1 MKTKEKTFQF
11 KSTKIPTD
19 PGCYLFWDKNE
30 QLLYVGK
37 AKNIRK
43 RVSSYF
49 GKKPTSP
56 RIELMTSKIER
67 IETRTVRS
75 EMESLI
81 LENNL
86 IKEFQPRFNVR
97 LKDDKNFVY
106 LRITNEDF
114 PKMEITRRLI
124 RDGSTYIGPKT
135 SAKEF
140 RETVRFCQKFFRIK
154 MTKSSLDYYPLVI
167 TGGLENDKEYY
178 NNNVKMMKQFLRG
191 QTGEVL
197 KILTEKMHQ
206 FALEKNFEAAAK
218 TRDTIQS
225 IETSTRKQ
233 TVQFSDPTNRDFV
246 HFIRNENVV
255 YIVRIAF
262 REGKLLDQNEFN
274 FRAEEFLSDAEI
286 LESFLLQFYEK
297 VQEMPSEI
305 YLPTELENADKTAQF
320 LSEHFGNNEKIT
332 ISVPQRG
339 EKKIVLDMT
348 QKNAKDFAER
358 KLIEEASHAQNFAK
372 ALPRL
377 AEALNLK
384 GVPRRL
390 ECFDISHLGGT
401 STVAS
406 QVVFISGEPKKS
418 EYRRFAVKTLPDGKV
433 DDFAAMNEILA
444 RRFARK
450 DDKKFAEKFPD
461 LIIIDGGKGQLSS
474 VMKAV
479 ERFGKAKSFPK
490 NFRPTKQIIALAK
503 REEEIFLPGK
513 KEPLELPFDDPAL
526 KLLQRIRD
534 EAHRFAISFHRSVR
548 EKKAT
553 KSILDDIPGIGG
565 TTKKKLLQV
574 FGSVGEIKK
583 AHDKDLLTV
592 LSPKQ
597 LQSLRK
603 NL

>member
-11 KSTKIPTD
+11 RSGKIPTD
-19 PGCYLFWDKNE
+19 SGCYLFWDKNQ

-37 AKNIRK
+37 AKNLRK

-49 GKKPTSP
+49 GKKTTSP
-56 RIELMTSKIER
+56 RIELMTSKIMK
-67 IETRTVRS
+67 IETRTVGS
-75 EMESLI
+75 DMEALI

-86 IKEFQPRFNVR
+86 VKEFQPRFNVR

-114 PKMEITRRLI
+114 PKMEITRRLV

-167 TGGLENDKEYY
+167 TGGLENDKKSY

-197 KILTEKMHQ
+197 GVLTKKMQ
-206 FALEKNFEAAAK
+206 KFAEEKNFEAAAQ

-225 IETSTRKQ
+225 IEASTRKQ
-233 TVQFSDPTNRDFV
+233 TVQFDDNTNRDFV
-246 HFIRNENVV
+246 HFVRHENAV
-255 YIVRIAF
+255 YVVRIAF
-262 REGKLLDQNEFN
+262 RDGKLLDQNEFS
-274 FRAEEFLSDAEI
+274 FRAEEFLSESEI

-305 YLPTELENADKTAQF
+305 FIPTKLENREKTSEF
-320 LSEHFGNNEKIT
+320 LSQTFGGGEKIT
-332 ISVPQRG
+332 IRVPERG

-348 QKNAKDFAER
+348 EKNAKAFMER
-358 KLIEEASHAQNFAK
+358 KLVEEQSHKENFAK

-384 GVPRRL
+384 EVPRRM

-418 EYRRFAVKTLPDGKV
+418 EYRRFQVKTLPDGKV

-461 LIIIDGGKGQLSS
+461 LIVIDGGKGQLSS

-479 ERFGKAKSFPK
+479 ARFGKAKSFPK
-490 NFRPTKQIIALAK
+490 KFRPTKQIIALAK
-503 REEEIFLPGK
+503 REEEIFLPNK
-513 KEPLELPFDDPAL
+513 KEPIELPFDDPAL

-553 KSILDDIPGIGG
+553 KSVLDDIPGIGG
-565 TTKKKLLQV
+565 LTKKKLLQT

-583 AHDKDLLTV
+583 TSEKDLLKI

-597 LQSLRK
+597 LESLRK

>member
-1 MKTKEKTFQF
+1 VKTKEKPFSF
-11 KSTKIPTD
+11 RSAKIPTD

-37 AKNIRK
+37 AKHLRK

-56 RIELMTSKIER
+56 RIELMTSKIR
-67 IETRTVRS
+67 KIETRTVGS
-75 EMESLI
+75 DMEAMI

-114 PKMEITRRLI
+114 PKMEITRRLV

-167 TGGLENDKEYY
+167 TGGLENDKESY
-178 NNNVKMMKQFLRG
+178 NNNVKMMTQFLRG

-197 KILTEKMHQ
+197 KILTEKMKK
-206 FALEKNFEAAAK
+206 FAGEKNFEAAAK

-225 IETSTRKQ
+225 IEASTRKQ
-233 TVQFSDPTNRDFV
+233 TVQFDDNINRDFV
-246 HFIRNENVV
+246 HFVRHENAV
-255 YIVRIAF
+255 YVIRIAF
-262 REGKLLDQNEFN
+262 RQGKLLDQNEFS
-274 FRAEEFLSDAEI
+274 FRAEEFISDQEV
-286 LESFLLQFYEK
+286 LESFLMQFYEK

-305 YLPTELENADKTAQF
+305 FVPVQLDDAEKTAQF
-320 LSEHFGNNEKIT
+320 LSENFGNNEKIT
-332 ISVPQRG
+332 ILIPQRG

-348 QKNAKDFAER
+348 AKNAKLFAER
-358 KLIEEASHAQNFAK
+358 KLIEEESHAQNFAK

-384 GVPRRL
+384 EVPRRM

-418 EYRRFAVKTLPDGKV
+418 EYRRFTVKTLPDGQV

-461 LIIIDGGKGQLSS
+461 LIVIDGGKGQLSS

-479 ERFGKAKSFPK
+479 ARFSKAKSFPK

-503 REEEIFLPGK
+503 REEEIFLPNK
-513 KEPLELPFDDPAL
+513 KEPIELPFDDPAL

-548 EKKAT
+548 DKKAI
-553 KSILDDIPGIGG
+553 KSVLDDIPGIGG

-583 AHDKDLLTV
+583 ANRKDLLNV
-592 LSPKQ
+592 LSPTQ
-597 LQSLRK
+597 FESLKK

>member
-1 MKTKEKTFQF
+1 MKTKEKKFSF
-11 KSTKIPTD
+11 RSAKIPTN

-37 AKNIRK
+37 AKNLRK

-49 GKKPTSP
+49 GKKQNSP
-56 RIELMTSKIER
+56 RIELMTSKIMK
-67 IETRTVRS
+67 IETRSVGS
-75 EMESLI
+75 DMEALI

-114 PKMEITRRLI
+114 PKMEVTRRLV

-167 TGGLENDKEYY
+167 TGGLENDQESY
-178 NNNVKMMKQFLRG
+178 NKNVKMMTQFLRG

-197 KILTEKMHQ
+197 KILTEKMKK
-206 FALEKNFEAAAK
+206 FAVEKNFEAAAK

-225 IETSTRKQ
+225 IEASTRKQ
-233 TVQFSDPTNRDFV
+233 TVQFDDNINRDFV
-246 HFIRNENVV
+246 HFVRHDNAV
-255 YIVRIAF
+255 YVVRIAF
-262 REGKLLDQNEFN
+262 RRGKLLDQNEFS
-274 FRAEEFLSDAEI
+274 FRAEEFISDNEI

-305 YLPTELENADKTAQF
+305 FVPIQLDNAEKTAQF
-320 LSEHFGNNEKIT
+320 LSEHFGNNEKMT
-332 ISVPQRG
+332 ILIPQRG
-339 EKKIVLDMT
+339 EKKNVLDMT
-348 QKNAKDFAER
+348 GKNAKLFTER
-358 KLIEEASHAQNFAK
+358 KLIEEESHAQNFAK

-384 GVPRRL
+384 EVPRRM

-418 EYRRFAVKTLPDGKV
+418 EYRRFTVKTLPDGQV

-461 LIIIDGGKGQLSS
+461 LIVIDGGKGQLSS

-479 ERFGKAKSFPK
+479 ARFSKAKSFPK

-503 REEEIFLPGK
+503 REEEIFLPNK
-513 KEPLELPFDDPAL
+513 KEPIELPFDDPAL

-548 EKKAT
+548 DK
-553 KSILDDIPGIGG
+553 KSIKSVLDDIPLIGG
-565 TTKKKLLQV
+565 LTKKKLLQT

-583 AHDKDLLTV
+583 TNDKNLLTV
-592 LSPKQ
+592 LNKKQ
-597 LQSLRK
+597 LESLKK

>member
-1 MKTKEKTFQF
+1 MKTKEKKFQF
-11 KSTKIPTD
+11 RASKIPTS

-37 AKNIRK
+37 AKHLRK

-49 GKKPTSP
+49 GKKPLSP
-56 RIELMTSKIER
+56 RIEIMTSKITK
-67 IETRTVRS
+67 IETRIVGS
-75 EMESLI
+75 DMEAMI

-114 PKMEITRRLI
+114 PKMEITRRLV

-167 TGGLENDKEYY
+167 TGGLENDKESY

-191 QTGEVL
+191 QTGDVLGVL
-197 KILTEKMHQ
+197 KEKMQ
-206 FALEKNFEAAAK
+206 KFAMEKNFEAAAK

-225 IETSTRKQ
+225 IETSTQKQ
-233 TVQFSDPTNRDFV
+233 TVQFSDTVNRDFV
-246 HFIRNENVV
+246 HFVRHENAV
-255 YIVRIAF
+255 YAVRIAF
-262 REGKLLDQNEFN
+262 REGKLLDQNELS
-274 FRAEEFLSDAEI
+274 FRAEEFLSDNEVV
-286 LESFLLQFYEK
+286 ESFLLQFYEK

-305 YLPTELENADKTAQF
+305 YVPVELEDGEKTAQF
-320 LSEHFGNNEKIT
+320 LSDNFGDGASIT
-332 ISVPQRG
+332 ILKPQRG

-348 QKNAKDFAER
+348 AKNAKIFAER
-358 KLIEEASHAQNFAK
+358 KLVEEQSHTENFAK

-384 GVPRRL
+384 EVPRRM

-418 EYRRFAVKTLPDGKV
+418 EYRRFQIQTLPDGKV

-450 DDKKFAEKFPD
+450 DDKKIAEKFPD
-461 LIIIDGGKGQLSS
+461 LIVIDGGKGQLSS

-479 ERFGKAKSFPK
+479 ARFSKAKSFPK
-490 NFRPTKQIIALAK
+490 KFRPTKQIIALAK
-503 REEEIFLPGK
+503 REEEIFLPNK
-513 KEPLELPFDDPAL
+513 KEPIELPFDDPAL

-548 EKKAT
+548 EKKAI
-553 KSILDDIPGIGG
+553 KSVLDDIPGIGG
-565 TTKKKLLQV
+565 LTKKKLLQT
-574 FGSVGEIKK
+574 FGSVSGIKK
-583 AHDKDLLTV
+583 ASNQELLKV
-592 LSPKQ
+592 LNQKQ
-597 LQSLRK
+597 LESLKK

>member
-1 MKTKEKTFQF
+1 MKTKEKKFSF
-11 KSTKIPTD
+11 RSARIPTD
-19 PGCYLFWDKNE
+19 PGCYLFWDKND

-37 AKNIRK
+37 AKHLRK

-49 GKKPTSP
+49 GKKTTSP
-56 RIELMTSKIER
+56 RIELMTSKIMK
-67 IETRTVRS
+67 IETRTVGS
-75 EMESLI
+75 DMEALI

-114 PKMEITRRLI
+114 PKMEITRRLV

-154 MTKSSLDYYPLVI
+154 MTKASLDYYPLVI
-167 TGGLENDKEYY
+167 TGGLENDQESY
-178 NNNVKMMKQFLRG
+178 NKNVKMMTQFLRG
-191 QTGEVL
+191 QTSEVL
-197 KILTEKMHQ
+197 KILTEKMKK
-206 FALEKNFEAAAK
+206 FAVEKNFEAAAK

-225 IETSTRKQ
+225 IEASTRKQ
-233 TVQFSDPTNRDFV
+233 TVQFDDNVNRDFV
-246 HFIRNENVV
+246 HFVRHENAA

-262 REGKLLDQNEFN
+262 RQGKLLDQNEFS
-274 FRAEEFLSDAEI
+274 FRAEEFLSDQEI

-305 YLPTELENADKTAQF
+305 FVPVQLDDAEKTAQF
-320 LSEHFGNNEKIT
+320 LSEHFGNNEKMT
-332 ISVPQRG
+332 ILIPQRG

-348 QKNAKDFAER
+348 GKNAKLFTER
-358 KLIEEASHAQNFAK
+358 KLLEEESHAQNFAK

-384 GVPRRL
+384 EVPRRM

-418 EYRRFAVKTLPDGKV
+418 EYRRFTVKTLPDGKV

-461 LIIIDGGKGQLSS
+461 LIVIDGGKGQLSS

-479 ERFGKAKSFPK
+479 ARFSKAKSFPK

-503 REEEIFLPGK
+503 REEEIFLPNK
-513 KEPLELPFDDPAL
+513 KEPIELPFDDPAL

-548 EKKAT
+548 DKKAI
-553 KSILDDIPGIGG
+553 KSVLDDIPLIGG
-565 TTKKKLLQV
+565 LTKKKLLQA

-583 AHDKDLLTV
+583 ADKKDLLKV

-597 LQSLRK
+597 LESLKK

>member
-1 MKTKEKTFQF
+1 VKTKEKKFSF
-11 KSTKIPTD
+11 RSARIPTD
-19 PGCYLFWDKNE
+19 PGCYLFWDKND

-37 AKNIRK
+37 AKHLRK

-49 GKKPTSP
+49 GKKTTSP
-56 RIELMTSKIER
+56 RIELMTSKIMK
-67 IETRTVRS
+67 IETRTVGS
-75 EMESLI
+75 DMEALI

-114 PKMEITRRLI
+114 PKMEITRRLV

-154 MTKSSLDYYPLVI
+154 MTKASLDYYPLVI
-167 TGGLENDKEYY
+167 TGGLENDQESY
-178 NNNVKMMKQFLRG
+178 NKNVKMMTQFLRG
-191 QTGEVL
+191 QTSEVL
-197 KILTEKMHQ
+197 KILTEKMKK
-206 FALEKNFEAAAK
+206 FAVEKNFEAAAK

-225 IETSTRKQ
+225 IEASTRKQ
-233 TVQFSDPTNRDFV
+233 TVQFDDNVNRDFV
-246 HFIRNENVV
+246 HFVRHENAA

-262 REGKLLDQNEFN
+262 RQGKLLDQNEFS
-274 FRAEEFLSDAEI
+274 FRAEEFLSDQEI

-305 YLPTELENADKTAQF
+305 FVPVQLDDAEKTAQF
-320 LSEHFGNNEKIT
+320 LSEHFGNNEKMT
-332 ISVPQRG
+332 ILIPQRG

-348 QKNAKDFAER
+348 GKNAKLFTER
-358 KLIEEASHAQNFAK
+358 KLLEEESHAQNFAK

-384 GVPRRL
+384 EVPRRM

-418 EYRRFAVKTLPDGKV
+418 EYRRFTVKTLPDGKV

-461 LIIIDGGKGQLSS
+461 LIVIDGGKGQLSS

-479 ERFGKAKSFPK
+479 ARFSKAKSFPK

-503 REEEIFLPGK
+503 REEEIFLPNK
-513 KEPLELPFDDPAL
+513 KEPIELPFDDPAL

-548 EKKAT
+548 DKKAI
-553 KSILDDIPGIGG
+553 KSVLDDIPLIGG
-565 TTKKKLLQV
+565 LTKKKLLQA

-583 AHDKDLLTV
+583 ADKKDLLKV

-597 LQSLRK
+597 LESLKK

>member
-1 MKTKEKTFQF
+1 VKTKEKKFQF
-11 KSTKIPTD
+11 RSGKIPTS

-37 AKNIRK
+37 AKNLRK

-49 GKKPTSP
+49 GKKLISP
-56 RIELMTSKIER
+56 RIELMTTKIVR
-67 IETRTVRS
+67 IETRTVGS
-75 EMESLI
+75 DMEAMI

-86 IKEFQPRFNVR
+86 IKEFLPRFNVR

-106 LRITNEDF
+106 LRITKEDF
-114 PKMEITRRLI
+114 PKMEITRRLV

-140 RETVRFCQKFFRIK
+140 RETVRFCQKFFKIK
-154 MTKSSLDYYPLVI
+154 MTKASLDYYPLVI
-167 TGGLENDKEYY
+167 TGGLENDRESY

-197 KILTEKMHQ
+197 KILNTKMQ
-206 FALEKNFEAAAK
+206 KFAVEKNFEAAAK

-233 TVQFSDPTNRDFV
+233 TVQFSDKVNRDFV
-246 HFIRNENVV
+246 HFVRRDNAV
-255 YIVRIAF
+255 YVVRIAF
-262 REGKLLDQNEFN
+262 REGKLLDQNEVS
-274 FRAEEFLSDAEI
+274 FRAEEFLSDDEI
-286 LESFLLQFYEK
+286 MESFLLQFYEK

-305 YLPTELENADKTAQF
+305 YVPMEMENGDKTAAF
-320 LSEHFGNNEKIT
+320 LSEHFGEGQTIT
-332 ISVPQRG
+332 IVKPQRG

-348 QKNAKDFAER
+348 VKNAELFAER
-358 KLIEEASHAQNFAK
+358 KLVEEVSHAENFAK

-384 GVPRRL
+384 EIPRRM

-401 STVAS
+401 ATVAS

-418 EYRRFAVKTLPDGKV
+418 EYRRFQVKTLPDGKV

-450 DDKKFAEKFPD
+450 NDKKFADKFPD
-461 LIIIDGGKGQLSS
+461 LIVIDGGKGQLSS

-479 ERFGKAKSFPK
+479 ARFSKAKSFPK

-503 REEEIFLPGK
+503 REEEIFFPNK

-548 EKKAT
+548 EKKAI
-553 KSILDDIPGIGG
+553 KSVLDDIPLIGG
-565 TTKKKLLQV
+565 TTKKKLLQT
-574 FGSVGEIKK
+574 FGAVGEIKK
-583 AHDKDLLTV
+583 ANDKKLLTV
-592 LSPKQ
+592 ISPKQ
-597 LQSLRK
+597 LESLRK

>member
-1 MKTKEKTFQF
+1 VKTKEKKFQF
-11 KSTKIPTD
+11 RASKIPTS

-37 AKNIRK
+37 AKHLRK

-49 GKKPTSP
+49 GKKPLSP
-56 RIELMTSKIER
+56 RIEIMTSKITK
-67 IETRTVRS
+67 IETRIVGS
-75 EMESLI
+75 DMEAMI

-114 PKMEITRRLI
+114 PKMEITRRLV

-167 TGGLENDKEYY
+167 TGGLENDKESY

-191 QTGEVL
+191 QTGDVLGVL
-197 KILTEKMHQ
+197 KEKMQ
-206 FALEKNFEAAAK
+206 KFAMEKNFEAAAK

-225 IETSTRKQ
+225 IETSTQKQ
-233 TVQFSDPTNRDFV
+233 TVQFSDTVNRDFV
-246 HFIRNENVV
+246 HFVRHENAV
-255 YIVRIAF
+255 YAVRIAF
-262 REGKLLDQNEFN
+262 REGKLLDQNELS
-274 FRAEEFLSDAEI
+274 FRAEEFLSDNEVV
-286 LESFLLQFYEK
+286 ESFLLQFYEK

-305 YLPTELENADKTAQF
+305 YVPVELEDGEKTAQF
-320 LSEHFGNNEKIT
+320 LSDNFGDGASIT
-332 ISVPQRG
+332 ILKPQRG

-348 QKNAKDFAER
+348 AKNAKIFAER
-358 KLIEEASHAQNFAK
+358 KLVEEQSHTENFAK

-384 GVPRRL
+384 EVPRRM

-418 EYRRFAVKTLPDGKV
+418 EYRRFQIQTLPDGKV

-450 DDKKFAEKFPD
+450 DDKKIAEKFPD
-461 LIIIDGGKGQLSS
+461 LIVIDGGKGQLSS

-479 ERFGKAKSFPK
+479 ARFSKAKSFPK
-490 NFRPTKQIIALAK
+490 KFRPTKQIIALAK
-503 REEEIFLPGK
+503 REEEIFLPNK
-513 KEPLELPFDDPAL
+513 KEPIELPFDDPAL

-548 EKKAT
+548 EKKAI
-553 KSILDDIPGIGG
+553 KSVLDDIPGIGG
-565 TTKKKLLQV
+565 LTKKKLLQT
-574 FGSVGEIKK
+574 FGSVSGIKK
-583 AHDKDLLTV
+583 ASNQELLKV
-592 LSPKQ
+592 LNQKQ
-597 LQSLRK
+597 LESLKK